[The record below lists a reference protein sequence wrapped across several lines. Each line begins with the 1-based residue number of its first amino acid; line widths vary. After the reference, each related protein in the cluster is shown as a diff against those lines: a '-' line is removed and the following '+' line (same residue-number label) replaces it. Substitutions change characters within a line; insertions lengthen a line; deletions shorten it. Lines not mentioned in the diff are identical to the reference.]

1 MKKLMRGLFTAMCL
15 AAILFC
21 AGVSVYEIYN
31 SYIAEEPKNITVYQ
45 TLATLNNTG
54 KATDGD
60 AKASPGD
67 ALATE
72 DDATATEDDAV
83 TTDDEEAA
91 TEGNE
96 LSAEGD
102 DSSTEVQ

>member
-1 MKKLMRGLFTAMCL
+1 MRGLFTAMCL

-83 TTDDEEAA
+83 TTEDASETAVDEETA
-91 TEGNE
+91 
-96 LSAEGD
+96 
-102 DSSTEVQ
+102 TEVQ